1 MNHNDRI
8 TVYDAIRNIAAKLCK
23 DGETYLRADLAYELK
38 QYGIDTDSI
47 DVSKFVLEAYRYFN
61 NDRNIKQAFVTND
74 SRTALI
80 DEYKLTDLLDS
91 GKTEDA
97 MTLAKKELDKTS
109 YTLISIKRDVDNN
122 MSLVVAQAASGMIDQ
137 VTGTSGVKAVRTEA
151 STLFDRYSKMV
162 GTYHEG
168 EDSVRRNI
176 ADFTTLR
183 TDIGTT
189 YQEFAMQLIDI
200 YGDNIKAVAPKLFDF
215 NQVQFLDVDSM
226 LKHTELEY
234 NRISDKCSALI
245 GEISENFQASLQSSV
260 AAYKSTGQGNKALGL
275 AMAGLGMLNHYMQ
288 ASERTNRLRSDLT
301 VFKTSIKHD
310 STLIKADLSRLLV
323 IYKTLNDVIIP
334 KANIYLRYASKL
346 MSSDIK
352 AITDSLYDNAEIRPL
367 EKQRRELLA
376 QLKALDSE
384 INDHLQNIDIYQN
397 LIADITATLDSKGA
411 SYREAKARKPSKPF
425 FLLNIITFGNAN
437 KNYNRNYAEWD
448 AVCYPLVREYESYQV
463 DLKLDKDELA
473 AHQSDLKAKQQE
485 KHLIKQ
491 KLDDVN
497 KQIRSKINAS
507 SDTQLKMLPHLRTV
521 IAMLRLGREI
531 METKLDKKL
540 TGTVSIPDFQSTEKL
555 PADIENN
562 LTLFTS
568 TLADNLHADRGM
580 AEALLNGIDSLTP
593 NPSLKGEGRD
603 LPKYTDED
611 IETVSEASEQ
621 ALQQGISLLDSA
633 LQLKK
638 QQLNGK
644 LAGAAY
650 DEEFGKIASGFRKQI
665 KNIDNKSAF
674 VREIMRR
681 ANLAK
686 SYDERKQALL
696 MLSELSGQSLSE
708 QDFKDFIDG
717 KKKRLCNESCG

>member
-1 MNHNDRI
+1 MNQKDKTTI
-8 TVYDAIRNIAAKLCK
+8 YDAIRNIAAKLCK

-38 QYGIDTDSI
+38 QYGIDADSI
-47 DVSKFVLEAYRYFN
+47 DVSRLALEAYKYFN

-74 SRTALI
+74 SRSALI
-80 DEYKLTDLLDS
+80 DEYQLTDLLDND
-91 GKTEDA
+91 KPEDA
-97 MTLAKKELDKTS
+97 MALASKELARTSDTLAALR
-109 YTLISIKRDVDNN
+109 RDINMN
-122 MSLVVAQAASGMIDQ
+122 MSLAVAKAASGMMDT
-137 VTGTSGVKAVRTEA
+137 VTGTGGVKAVRTEA

-168 EDSVRRNI
+168 EDTVRRNI

-200 YGDNIKAVAPKLFDF
+200 YGDNVKAVAPNLFDF

-245 GEISENFQASLQSSV
+245 GEISDSFQNSLKSSV
-260 AAYKSTGQGNKALGL
+260 AVYKSAGQGNKALGL
-275 AMAGLGMLNHYMQ
+275 AMAGLGMLNHYME
-288 ASERTNRLRSDLT
+288 AGERTNRLRSDLS

-310 STLIKADLSRLLV
+310 STLIKADLGRLLV
-323 IYKTLNDVIIP
+323 IYKTLNDVVIP
-334 KANIYLRYASKL
+334 KADIFLRYASKL

-367 EKQRRELLA
+367 EEQRRELLA
-376 QLKALDSE
+376 QLKVLDGE
-384 INDHLQNIDIYQN
+384 INDHLQNIDVYQS
-397 LIADITATLDSKGA
+397 LISDITTTLDSKGA
-411 SYREAKARKPSKPF
+411 SYRDAIARKPSKPF
-425 FLLNIITFGNAN
+425 FLLNIVTFGKAN
-437 KNYNRNYAEWD
+437 KDYNRNYAEWD
-448 AVCYPLVREYESYQV
+448 AVCYPLVREYENYQV

-485 KHLIKQ
+485 QHLVKQ
-491 KLDDVN
+491 KLDEVN

-507 SDTQLKMLPHLRTV
+507 NDTQLKMLPHLRTV

-540 TGTVSIPDFQSTEKL
+540 AGTVSIPDFKSTQKL

-562 LTLFTS
+562 LSLFTS
-568 TLADNLHADRGM
+568 TLADNIHADRGM
-580 AEALLNGIDSLTP
+580 AEALLNGVDDYRGVDEKDRKYS
-593 NPSLKGEGRD
+593 EED
-603 LPKYTDED
+603 LAQVT
-611 IETVSEASEQ
+611 EASELT
-621 ALQQGISLLDSA
+621 LQQGMSLLDSA

-644 LAGAAY
+644 LASAAY
-650 DEEFGKIASGFRKQI
+650 DEAFDKIASDFRKQI
-665 KNIDNKSAF
+665 KGIDNKSAF
-674 VREIMRR
+674 VREVMRR

-686 SYDERKQALL
+686 NDDERKQALL

-708 QDFKDFIDG
+708 QDFKDFING
-717 KKKRLCNESCG
+717 NKKIEL

>member
-1 MNHNDRI
+1 MNQKDKTAIYN
-8 TVYDAIRNIAAKLCK
+8 AIRSIAAKLCK

-38 QYGIDTDSI
+38 QYGIDADSI
-47 DVSKFVLEAYRYFN
+47 DVSRLALEAYKYFN
-61 NDRNIKQAFVTND
+61 NDRSIKQAFVTND
-74 SRTALI
+74 SRSALI
-80 DEYKLTDLLDS
+80 DEYQLTDLLDND
-91 GKTEDA
+91 KPEDA
-97 MTLAKKELDKTS
+97 MALASKELAKTSDTLAAL
-109 YTLISIKRDVDNN
+109 KRDIDMN
-122 MSLVVAQAASGMIDQ
+122 MSLAVAKAASGMMDT
-137 VTGTSGVKAVRTEA
+137 VTGTGGVKAVRTEA

-168 EDSVRRNI
+168 EDTVRRNI

-200 YGDNIKAVAPKLFDF
+200 YGDNIKAVAPNLFDF

-245 GEISENFQASLQSSV
+245 GEISDSFQNSLKSSV
-260 AAYKSTGQGNKALGL
+260 AAYKSAGQGNKALGL
-275 AMAGLGMLNHYMQ
+275 AMAGLGMLNHYME
-288 ASERTNRLRSDLT
+288 AGERTNRLRSELS

-310 STLIKADLSRLLV
+310 STLIKADLGRLLV
-323 IYKTLNDVIIP
+323 IYKTLNDVVIP
-334 KANIYLRYASKL
+334 KADIFLRYASKL

-367 EKQRRELLA
+367 EEQRRELLA
-376 QLKALDSE
+376 HLKVLDGE
-384 INDHLQNIDIYQN
+384 INDHLQNIDVYQS
-397 LIADITATLDSKGA
+397 LISDITTTLDSKGA
-411 SYREAKARKPSKPF
+411 SYRDAIARKPSKPF
-425 FLLNIITFGNAN
+425 FLLNIVTFGKAN
-437 KNYNRNYAEWD
+437 KDYNRNYAEWD
-448 AVCYPLVREYESYQV
+448 AVCYPLVREYENYQV

-485 KHLIKQ
+485 QHLVKQ
-491 KLDDVN
+491 KLDEVN

-507 SDTQLKMLPHLRTV
+507 NDTQLKMLPHLRTV

-540 TGTVSIPDFQSTEKL
+540 TGTVSIPDFKSTEKL
-555 PADIENN
+555 PTDIENN
-562 LTLFTS
+562 LSLFTS
-568 TLADNLHADRGM
+568 TLADNIHADRGM
-580 AEALLNGIDSLTP
+580 AEALLNGVDDYRGVDEKDRKYS
-593 NPSLKGEGRD
+593 EED
-603 LPKYTDED
+603 LAQVT
-611 IETVSEASEQ
+611 EASEQ
-621 ALQQGISLLDSA
+621 TLQQGMSLLDSA

-644 LAGAAY
+644 LASAAY
-650 DEEFGKIASGFRKQI
+650 DEAFDKIASDFRKQI
-665 KNIDNKSAF
+665 KGIDNKSAF
-674 VREIMRR
+674 VREVMRR

-686 SYDERKQALL
+686 DDDERKQALL

-708 QDFKDFIDG
+708 QEFKDFING
-717 KKKRLCNESCG
+717 KKQINL

>member
-1 MNHNDRI
+1 MNQKDKTTI
-8 TVYDAIRNIAAKLCK
+8 YDAIRNIAAKLCK

-38 QYGIDTDSI
+38 QYGIDADSI
-47 DVSKFVLEAYRYFN
+47 DVSRLALEAYKYFN

-74 SRTALI
+74 SRSALI
-80 DEYKLTDLLDS
+80 DEYQLTDLLDND
-91 GKTEDA
+91 KPEDA
-97 MTLAKKELDKTS
+97 MALASKELAKTSDTLAAL
-109 YTLISIKRDVDNN
+109 KRDIDMN
-122 MSLVVAQAASGMIDQ
+122 MSLAVAKAASGMMDT
-137 VTGTSGVKAVRTEA
+137 VTGTGGVKAVRTEA

-168 EDSVRRNI
+168 EDTVRRNI

-200 YGDNIKAVAPKLFDF
+200 YGDNIKAVAPNLFDF

-245 GEISENFQASLQSSV
+245 GEISDSFQNSLKSSV
-260 AAYKSTGQGNKALGL
+260 AAYKSAGQGNKALGL
-275 AMAGLGMLNHYMQ
+275 AMAGLGMLNHYME
-288 ASERTNRLRSDLT
+288 AGECTNRLRSALS

-310 STLIKADLSRLLV
+310 STLIKADLGRLLV
-323 IYKTLNDVIIP
+323 IYKTLNDVVIP
-334 KANIYLRYASKL
+334 KADIFLRYASKL

-367 EKQRRELLA
+367 EEQRRELLA
-376 QLKALDSE
+376 QLKVLDGE
-384 INDHLQNIDIYQN
+384 INDHLQNIDVYQS
-397 LIADITATLDSKGA
+397 LISDITTTLDSKGA
-411 SYREAKARKPSKPF
+411 SYRDAIARKPSKPF
-425 FLLNIITFGNAN
+425 FLLNIVTFGKAN
-437 KNYNRNYAEWD
+437 KDYNRNYAEWD
-448 AVCYPLVREYESYQV
+448 AVCYPLVREYENYQV

-485 KHLIKQ
+485 QHLVKQ
-491 KLDDVN
+491 KIDEVN

-507 SDTQLKMLPHLRTV
+507 NDTQLKMLPHLRTV

-540 TGTVSIPDFQSTEKL
+540 TGTVSIPDFKSTQKL

-562 LTLFTS
+562 LSLFTS
-568 TLADNLHADRGM
+568 TLADNIHADRGM
-580 AEALLNGIDSLTP
+580 AEALLNGVDDYRGVDEKDRKYS
-593 NPSLKGEGRD
+593 EED
-603 LPKYTDED
+603 LAQVT
-611 IETVSEASEQ
+611 EASEQ
-621 ALQQGISLLDSA
+621 TLQQGMSLLDSA

-638 QQLNGK
+638 QELNGK
-644 LAGAAY
+644 LASAAY
-650 DEEFGKIASGFRKQI
+650 DEAFDKIASDFRKQI
-665 KNIDNKSAF
+665 KGIDNKSAF
-674 VREIMRR
+674 VREVMRR

-686 SYDERKQALL
+686 NDEERKQALL
-696 MLSELSGQSLSE
+696 MLSELSGQNLSE
-708 QDFKDFIDG
+708 QELKDFING
-717 KKKRLCNESCG
+717 KKQISL

>member
-1 MNHNDRI
+1 MNQKDKTTI
-8 TVYDAIRNIAAKLCK
+8 YDAIRSIAAKLCK

-38 QYGIDTDSI
+38 QYGIDADSI
-47 DVSKFVLEAYRYFN
+47 DVSRLALEAYKYFN
-61 NDRNIKQAFVTND
+61 NDRSIKQAFVTND
-74 SRTALI
+74 SRSALI
-80 DEYKLTDLLDS
+80 DEYQLTDLLDND
-91 GKTEDA
+91 KPEDA
-97 MTLAKKELDKTS
+97 MALASKELAKTSDTLAAL
-109 YTLISIKRDVDNN
+109 KRDIDMN
-122 MSLVVAQAASGMIDQ
+122 MSLAVGKAASGMMDT
-137 VTGTSGVKAVRTEA
+137 VTGTGSVKAVRTEA

-168 EDSVRRNI
+168 EDTVRRNI

-200 YGDNIKAVAPKLFDF
+200 YGNNVKAVAPNLFDF

-245 GEISENFQASLQSSV
+245 GEISDSFQNSLKSSV
-260 AAYKSTGQGNKALGL
+260 AAYKSAGQGNKALGL
-275 AMAGLGMLNHYMQ
+275 AMAGLGMLNHYME
-288 ASERTNRLRSDLT
+288 AGERTNRLRSDLS

-310 STLIKADLSRLLV
+310 STLIKADLGRLLV
-323 IYKTLNDVIIP
+323 IYKTLNDVVIP
-334 KANIYLRYASKL
+334 KADIFLRYASKL

-367 EKQRRELLA
+367 EEQRRELLA
-376 QLKALDSE
+376 QLKVLDGE
-384 INDHLQNIDIYQN
+384 INDHLQNIDVYQS
-397 LIADITATLDSKGA
+397 LISDITTTLDSKGA
-411 SYREAKARKPSKPF
+411 SYRDAIARKPSKPF
-425 FLLNIITFGNAN
+425 FLLNIVTFGKAN
-437 KNYNRNYAEWD
+437 KDYNRNYAEWD
-448 AVCYPLVREYESYQV
+448 AVCYPLVREYENYQV

-485 KHLIKQ
+485 QHLVKQ
-491 KLDDVN
+491 KLDEVN

-507 SDTQLKMLPHLRTV
+507 NDTQLKMLPHLRIV

-540 TGTVSIPDFQSTEKL
+540 TGTVSIPDFKSTQKL

-562 LTLFTS
+562 LSLFTS
-568 TLADNLHADRGM
+568 TLADNIHADRGM
-580 AEALLNGIDSLTP
+580 AEALLNGVDDYRGVDEKDRKYS
-593 NPSLKGEGRD
+593 EED
-603 LPKYTDED
+603 LAQVTE
-611 IETVSEASEQ
+611 ESEQ
-621 ALQQGISLLDSA
+621 TLQQGMSLLDSA

-644 LAGAAY
+644 LASAAY
-650 DEEFGKIASGFRKQI
+650 DEAFDKIASDFRKQI
-665 KNIDNKSAF
+665 KGIDNKSAF
-674 VREIMRR
+674 VREVMRR

-686 SYDERKQALL
+686 NDDERKQALL
-696 MLSELSGQSLSE
+696 MLSELSGQNLSE
-708 QDFKDFIDG
+708 QEFKDFING
-717 KKKRLCNESCG
+717 KKQISL

>member
-1 MNHNDRI
+1 MNQKDKTTI
-8 TVYDAIRNIAAKLCK
+8 YDAIRSIAAKLCK

-38 QYGIDTDSI
+38 QYGIDADSI
-47 DVSKFVLEAYRYFN
+47 DVSRLALEAYKYFN

-74 SRTALI
+74 SRSALI
-80 DEYKLTDLLDS
+80 DEYQLTDLLDND
-91 GKTEDA
+91 KPEDA
-97 MTLAKKELDKTS
+97 MALASKELAKTSDTLAAL
-109 YTLISIKRDVDNN
+109 KRDVDMN
-122 MSLVVAQAASGMIDQ
+122 MSLAVAKAASGMMDT
-137 VTGTSGVKAVRTEA
+137 VTGTGSVKAVRTEA

-168 EDSVRRNI
+168 EDTVRRNI

-200 YGDNIKAVAPKLFDF
+200 YGDNVKAVAPNLFDF

-245 GEISENFQASLQSSV
+245 GEISDSFQNSLKSSV
-260 AAYKSTGQGNKALGL
+260 AAYKSAGQGNKALGL
-275 AMAGLGMLNHYMQ
+275 AMAGLGMLNHYME
-288 ASERTNRLRSDLT
+288 AGERTNRLRSDLS

-310 STLIKADLSRLLV
+310 STLIKADLGRLLV
-323 IYKTLNDVIIP
+323 IYKTLNDVVIP
-334 KANIYLRYASKL
+334 KADIFLRYASKL

-367 EKQRRELLA
+367 EEQRRELLA
-376 QLKALDSE
+376 QLKVLDGE
-384 INDHLQNIDIYQN
+384 INDHLQNIDVYQS
-397 LIADITATLDSKGA
+397 LISDITTTLDSKGA
-411 SYREAKARKPSKPF
+411 SYRDAIARKPSKPF
-425 FLLNIITFGNAN
+425 FLLNIVTFGKAN
-437 KNYNRNYAEWD
+437 KDYNRNYAEWD
-448 AVCYPLVREYESYQV
+448 AVCYPLVREYENYQV

-485 KHLIKQ
+485 QHLVKQ
-491 KLDDVN
+491 KLDEVN

-507 SDTQLKMLPHLRTV
+507 NDTQLKMLPHLRTV

-540 TGTVSIPDFQSTEKL
+540 TGTVSIPDFKSTEKL

-562 LTLFTS
+562 LSLFTS
-568 TLADNLHADRGM
+568 TLADNIHADRGM
-580 AEALLNGIDSLTP
+580 AEALLNGVDDYRGVDEKDRKYS
-593 NPSLKGEGRD
+593 EED
-603 LPKYTDED
+603 LAQVT
-611 IETVSEASEQ
+611 EASELT
-621 ALQQGISLLDSA
+621 LQQGMSLLDSA

-644 LAGAAY
+644 LASAAY
-650 DEEFGKIASGFRKQI
+650 DEAFDKIASDFRKQI
-665 KNIDNKSAF
+665 KGIDNKSAF
-674 VREIMRR
+674 VREVMRR

-686 SYDERKQALL
+686 NDEERKQALL
-696 MLSELSGQSLSE
+696 MLSELSGQNLSE
-708 QDFKDFIDG
+708 QELKDFING
-717 KKKRLCNESCG
+717 KKQISL

>member
-1 MNHNDRI
+1 MNQNDKTTI
-8 TVYDAIRNIAAKLCK
+8 YDAIRSIAAKLCK

-38 QYGIDTDSI
+38 QYGIDADSI
-47 DVSKFVLEAYRYFN
+47 DVSRLALEAYKYFN

-74 SRTALI
+74 SRSALI
-80 DEYKLTDLLDS
+80 DEYQLTDLLDND
-91 GKTEDA
+91 KPEDA
-97 MTLAKKELDKTS
+97 MALASKELAKTSDTLAAL
-109 YTLISIKRDVDNN
+109 KRDIDMN
-122 MSLVVAQAASGMIDQ
+122 MSLAVAKAASGMMDT
-137 VTGTSGVKAVRTEA
+137 VTGTGGVKAVRTEA

-168 EDSVRRNI
+168 EDTVRRNI

-200 YGDNIKAVAPKLFDF
+200 YGDNIKAVAPNLFDF

-245 GEISENFQASLQSSV
+245 GEISDSFQNSLKSSV
-260 AAYKSTGQGNKALGL
+260 AAYKSAGQGNKALGL
-275 AMAGLGMLNHYMQ
+275 AMAGLGMLNHYME
-288 ASERTNRLRSDLT
+288 AGERTNRLRSELS

-310 STLIKADLSRLLV
+310 STLIKADLGRLLV
-323 IYKTLNDVIIP
+323 IYKTLNDVVIP
-334 KANIYLRYASKL
+334 KADIFLRYASKL

-367 EKQRRELLA
+367 EEQRRELLA
-376 QLKALDSE
+376 HLKVLDGE
-384 INDHLQNIDIYQN
+384 INDHLQNIDVYQS
-397 LIADITATLDSKGA
+397 LISDITTTLDSKGA
-411 SYREAKARKPSKPF
+411 SYRDAIARKPSKPF
-425 FLLNIITFGNAN
+425 FLLNIVTFGKAN
-437 KNYNRNYAEWD
+437 KDYNRNYAEWD
-448 AVCYPLVREYESYQV
+448 AVCYPLVREYENYQV

-485 KHLIKQ
+485 QHLVKQ
-491 KLDDVN
+491 KLDEVN

-507 SDTQLKMLPHLRTV
+507 NDTQLKMLPHLRTV

-540 TGTVSIPDFQSTEKL
+540 TGTVSIPDFKSTEKL
-555 PADIENN
+555 PTDIENN
-562 LTLFTS
+562 LSLFTS
-568 TLADNLHADRGM
+568 TLADNIHADRGM
-580 AEALLNGIDSLTP
+580 AEALLNGVDDYRGVDEKDRKYS
-593 NPSLKGEGRD
+593 EED
-603 LPKYTDED
+603 LAQVT
-611 IETVSEASEQ
+611 EASEQ
-621 ALQQGISLLDSA
+621 TLQQGMSLLDSA

-644 LAGAAY
+644 LASAAY
-650 DEEFGKIASGFRKQI
+650 DEAFDKIASDFRKQI
-665 KNIDNKSAF
+665 KGIDNKSAF
-674 VREIMRR
+674 VREVMRR

-686 SYDERKQALL
+686 NDDERKQALL
-696 MLSELSGQSLSE
+696 MLSELSGQNLSE
-708 QDFKDFIDG
+708 QEFKDFING
-717 KKKRLCNESCG
+717 KKQINL

>member
-1 MNHNDRI
+1 MNQKDKTTI
-8 TVYDAIRNIAAKLCK
+8 YDAIRNIAAKLCK

-38 QYGIDTDSI
+38 QYGIDADSI
-47 DVSKFVLEAYRYFN
+47 DVSRLALEAYKYFN

-74 SRTALI
+74 SRSTLI
-80 DEYKLTDLLDS
+80 DEYQLTDLLDND
-91 GKTEDA
+91 KPEDA
-97 MTLAKKELDKTS
+97 MALASKELAKTSDTLAAL
-109 YTLISIKRDVDNN
+109 KRDIDMN
-122 MSLVVAQAASGMIDQ
+122 MSLAVAKAASGMMDT
-137 VTGTSGVKAVRTEA
+137 VTGTGGVKAVRTEA

-168 EDSVRRNI
+168 EDTVRRNI

-200 YGDNIKAVAPKLFDF
+200 YGDNIKAVAPNLFDF

-245 GEISENFQASLQSSV
+245 GEISDSFQNSLRSSV
-260 AAYKSTGQGNKALGL
+260 AAYKSAGQGNKALGL
-275 AMAGLGMLNHYMQ
+275 AMAGLGMLNHYME
-288 ASERTNRLRSDLT
+288 AGERTNRLRSDLS

-310 STLIKADLSRLLV
+310 STLIKADLGRLLV
-323 IYKTLNDVIIP
+323 IYKTLNDVVIP
-334 KANIYLRYASKL
+334 KADIFLRYASKL

-367 EKQRRELLA
+367 EEQRRELLA
-376 QLKALDSE
+376 QLKVLDGE
-384 INDHLQNIDIYQN
+384 INDHLQNIDVYQS
-397 LIADITATLDSKGA
+397 LISDITTTLDSKGA
-411 SYREAKARKPSKPF
+411 SYRDAIARKPSKPF
-425 FLLNIITFGNAN
+425 FLLNIVTFGKAN
-437 KNYNRNYAEWD
+437 KDYNRNYAEWD
-448 AVCYPLVREYESYQV
+448 AVCYPLVREYENYQV

-473 AHQSDLKAKQQE
+473 AHQSDLNSKQQE
-485 KHLIKQ
+485 QHLVKQ
-491 KLDDVN
+491 KLDEVN

-507 SDTQLKMLPHLRTV
+507 NDTQLKMLPHLRTV

-540 TGTVSIPDFQSTEKL
+540 TGTVSIPDFKSTEKL

-562 LTLFTS
+562 LSLFTS
-568 TLADNLHADRGM
+568 TLADNIHADRGM
-580 AEALLNGIDSLTP
+580 AEALLNGVDDYRGVDEKDRKYS
-593 NPSLKGEGRD
+593 EED
-603 LPKYTDED
+603 LAQVT
-611 IETVSEASEQ
+611 EASELT
-621 ALQQGISLLDSA
+621 LQQGMSLLDSA

-644 LAGAAY
+644 LASAAY
-650 DEEFGKIASGFRKQI
+650 DEAFDKIASDFRKQI
-665 KNIDNKSAF
+665 KGIDNKSAF
-674 VREIMRR
+674 VREVMRR

-686 SYDERKQALL
+686 NDDERKQALL
-696 MLSELSGQSLSE
+696 MLSELSGQNLSE
-708 QDFKDFIDG
+708 QEFKDFING
-717 KKKRLCNESCG
+717 KKQINL

>member
-1 MNHNDRI
+1 MNQKDKTTI
-8 TVYDAIRNIAAKLCK
+8 YDAIRSIAAKLCK

-38 QYGIDTDSI
+38 QYGIDADSI
-47 DVSKFVLEAYRYFN
+47 DVSRLALEAYKYFN
-61 NDRNIKQAFVTND
+61 NDRSIKQAFVTND
-74 SRTALI
+74 SRSALI
-80 DEYKLTDLLDS
+80 DEYQLTDLLDND
-91 GKTEDA
+91 KPEDA
-97 MTLAKKELDKTS
+97 MALASKELAKTSDTLAAL
-109 YTLISIKRDVDNN
+109 KRDIDMN
-122 MSLVVAQAASGMIDQ
+122 MSLAVGKAASGMMDT
-137 VTGTSGVKAVRTEA
+137 VTGTGSVKAVRTEA

-168 EDSVRRNI
+168 EDTVRRNI

-200 YGDNIKAVAPKLFDF
+200 YGNNVKAVAPNLFDF

-245 GEISENFQASLQSSV
+245 GEISDSFQNSLKSSV
-260 AAYKSTGQGNKALGL
+260 AAYKSAGQGNKALGL
-275 AMAGLGMLNHYMQ
+275 AMAGLGMLNHYME
-288 ASERTNRLRSDLT
+288 AGERTNRLRSDLS

-310 STLIKADLSRLLV
+310 STLIKADLGRLLV
-323 IYKTLNDVIIP
+323 IYKTLNDVVIP
-334 KANIYLRYASKL
+334 KADIFLRYASKL

-367 EKQRRELLA
+367 EEQRRELLA
-376 QLKALDSE
+376 QLKVLDGE
-384 INDHLQNIDIYQN
+384 INDHLQNIDVYQS
-397 LIADITATLDSKGA
+397 LISDITTTLDSKGA
-411 SYREAKARKPSKPF
+411 SYRDAIARKPSKPF
-425 FLLNIITFGNAN
+425 FLLNIVTFGKAN
-437 KNYNRNYAEWD
+437 KDYNRNYAEWD
-448 AVCYPLVREYESYQV
+448 AVCYPLVREYENYQV

-485 KHLIKQ
+485 QHLVKQ
-491 KLDDVN
+491 KLDEVN

-507 SDTQLKMLPHLRTV
+507 NDAQLKMLPHLRIV

-540 TGTVSIPDFQSTEKL
+540 TGTVSIPDFKSTQKL

-562 LTLFTS
+562 LSLFTS
-568 TLADNLHADRGM
+568 TLADNIHADRGM
-580 AEALLNGIDSLTP
+580 AEALLNGVDDYRGVDEKDRKYS
-593 NPSLKGEGRD
+593 EED
-603 LPKYTDED
+603 LAQVTE
-611 IETVSEASEQ
+611 ESEQ
-621 ALQQGISLLDSA
+621 TLQQGMSLLDSA

-644 LAGAAY
+644 LASAAY
-650 DEEFGKIASGFRKQI
+650 DEAFDKIASDFRKQI
-665 KNIDNKSAF
+665 KGIDNKSAF
-674 VREIMRR
+674 VREVMRR

-686 SYDERKQALL
+686 NDDERKQALL
-696 MLSELSGQSLSE
+696 MLSELSGQNLSE
-708 QDFKDFIDG
+708 QEFKDFING
-717 KKKRLCNESCG
+717 KKQISL